1 MPKDHDRA
9 QLKSSFKLKV
19 PCTDSRES
27 PIVRVAPVPS
37 QLCAAPAALMLQF
50 VVKDSLSLRFA
61 ALNRCEDTIRCLVID
76 ALNNAKTLYS
86 DPI

>member
-61 ALNRCEDTIRCLVID
+61 ALNRCEDTIRWVVID